1 MASRYRLV
9 MLLWAMQFVNYLDR
23 INISVAAPTMMK
35 SLSIDPGAFGMVL
48 AAFTLGYALMQ
59 IPGGMLAD
67 RYGAK
72 ALLVCAPLAWSLLT
86 GLTGLAGTLTSLI
99 VVRLCFGLAEGSANA
114 SLYKLVGDNF
124 TSRERAAASGVWQ
137 SALAIGPAAVAPLSA
152 WLLIASGWRQMFF
165 WFTIPGLLM
174 ALVLYRA
181 LPPQKDVAVVADTI
195 DDGLGLNWSEL
206 FSRRSTWLVMIGYMT
221 FNIGYWGYLGW
232 MPSYLALERHLD
244 LHALGYGASIPYVAG
259 LIGLVLSAWLSS
271 TVLYRYRPQL
281 IAFGYLAAGV
291 ALYFTFN
298 AQTVSGCLGYL
309 CLAAFFIYGNFPP
322 TAAVLLDVCP
332 LKGRGTFVGIANT
345 FGQAGGFF
353 APLVVGFVV
362 RATHSFTGGFL
373 FMIAALVCAA
383 CSFLALFPYLSR
395 KKPLDWARRTA

>member
-35 SLSIDPGAFGMVL
+35 SLSIDPGTFGTVL

-67 RYGAK
+67 RFGAK
-72 ALLVCAPLAWSLLT
+72 ALLVCAPVVWSLLT
-86 GLTGLAGTLTSLI
+86 GITGLAGTLTTMI
-99 VVRLCFGLAEGSANA
+99 AVRLCFGLAEGSANA

-124 TSRERAAASGVWQ
+124 TSRERAAANGVWQ
-137 SALAIGPAAVAPLSA
+137 SALAIGPAVVSPLSA
-152 WLLIASGWRQMFF
+152 WLLIVSGWRQMFL
-165 WFTIPGLLM
+165 WFAIPGLLI
-174 ALVLYRA
+174 AFVLYCG
-181 LPPQKDVAVVADTI
+181 LPSQKDVSVVADAI
-195 DDGLGLNWSEL
+195 DTEQTLSWSQL
-206 FSRRSTWLVMIGYMT
+206 FSRRSTWLVMLGYMT

-232 MPSYLALERHLD
+232 MPSYLVLERHLD

-259 LIGLVLSAWLSS
+259 LAGLVLSAWLSS
-271 TVLYRYRPQL
+271 TILHRHRPQL
-281 IAFGYLAAGV
+281 IAFGYLAAAV

-298 AQTVSGCLGYL
+298 AQTVSACLVYL

-332 LKGRGTFVGIANT
+332 VKGRGTFVGIANT
-345 FGQAGGFF
+345 FGQAGGFV

-362 RATHSFTGGFL
+362 RLTNSFTGGFI

-383 CSFLALFPYLSR
+383 FSFLALFPYLSGR
-395 KKPLDWARRTA
+395 KALDWTRSAA